1 MLLLPHITYIKAVAP
16 REGCVSRN
24 AASQAN
30 QNNVL
35 VAPREGCVS
44 RNIIFFFR
52 LPMVLVAPRE
62 GCVSRN
68 VVIPTSIKSN
78 IMLHPVRGV

>member
-1 MLLLPHITYIKAVAP
+1 MVLKHGHLLNVMVAP

-24 AASQAN
+24 AN
-30 QNNVL
+30 TFIITKFIF

-44 RNIIFFFR
+44 RNIIH
-52 LPMVLVAPRE
+52 PPAGAAIVVAPRE

-68 VVIPTSIKSN
+68 IVIPLFLN
-78 IMLHPVRGV
+78 FHALLHPVRGV